1 MKGTEPMTTFGG
13 FEQPAGGAQNP
24 STAPVPRRAPSP
36 GFDWVRTQSI
46 RRARDRWLGG
56 VASGIAH
63 KMGVSPFV
71 VRAGFVGITLFS
83 GLGLFA
89 YGLAWASL
97 PGEDEL
103 IHAEEV
109 GRGHWSA
116 GMTGAVIM
124 TLLGLS
130 DAGMNPVTATW
141 GFWWFLWPVVWVA
154 SVAAVVYLIMSRGR
168 SGASGSSRP
177 QPHPPAALRSME
189 SPERGTGIPMESGT
203 LFAASPARI
212 GPGSPPHVRTR
223 QPRPDHQ
230 EKPLVA
236 VVTGTAVIVASVA
249 LFLGSAGATD
259 ISRQAVA
266 FAWAAAAAV
275 LGLGIV
281 VAGLAGRSSGI
292 LGFLA
297 VAALVSAALTGFLN
311 APGNV
316 AVGRISNWAPESASE
331 LTDGYSIAAGTAKLD
346 LSSVAAAGP
355 LLSDITVPVNL
366 AASTVAIQI
375 PSDIP
380 VQVNSRMAFG
390 TVQYQDGASSTG
402 IWNPEEHTYNPGA
415 PGGTLVLDLQGA
427 FSTVNISGPS

>member
-1 MKGTEPMTTFGG
+1 MTTFGG
-13 FEQPAGGAQNP
+13 FEQPAGGAQSP
-24 STAPVPRRAPSP
+24 PTAPAPRRAPSP
-36 GFDWVRTQSI
+36 GFDWVRTQGI

-63 KMGVSPFV
+63 RMGVPPFV
-71 VRAGFVGITLFS
+71 VRAVFAGLTLFS

-89 YGLAWASL
+89 YGVAWALL
-97 PGEDEL
+97 PGEDDL

-109 GRGHWSA
+109 GHGHWSA

-154 SVAAVVYLIMSRGR
+154 AVAAVVYLIMSRER
-168 SGASGSSRP
+168 SGASGSSRS
-177 QPHPPAALRSME
+177 QPHPPAVLRSME
-189 SPERGTGIPMESGT
+189 SPGRGTGIPAESGP
-203 LFAASPARI
+203 LFAAPPSRI
-212 GPGSPPHVRTR
+212 GPGSPPHIRTR
-223 QPRPDHQ
+223 QPRPDHP

-249 LFLGSAGATD
+249 LFLGSAGTAD
-259 ISRQAVA
+259 VSRQAVA
-266 FAWAAAAAV
+266 VAWAAAAAV

-297 VAALVSAALTGFLN
+297 VAALVSAALTSLFT

-316 AVGRISNWAPESASE
+316 AVGRISNWAPESTSGLA
-331 LTDGYSIAAGTAKLD
+331 DGYSIAAGTGKLD
-346 LSSVAAAGP
+346 LSSVAASGP
-355 LLSDITVPVNL
+355 LPADITVPVNL

-390 TVQYQDGASSTG
+390 TVQYQDGVSSTG